1 MRATTFLSALL
12 FGLGVSGAAVA
23 ADPLSPVDYDDSLI
37 VPTSAFEW
45 DGLYAGGLVGIWN
58 GNSTYVYG
66 GGLLGANFTF
76 DTFLLGVE
84 GRAVVYSDGD
94 VGGDLAGRFGVILDE
109 VLLFGDLGV
118 GVRDGSGH
126 VFVGAGAEVALMDN
140 VSLAGQAE
148 FVTGSG
154 FNALRGHLSLRFH
167 F

>member
-1 MRATTFLSALL
+1 MGAKGVLAAML
-12 FGLGVSGAAVA
+12 FGLVLSGAAVA
-23 ADPLSPVDYDDSLI
+23 ADPFSPIDYDDDLLL
-37 VPTSAFEW
+37 PTSAFEW
-45 DGLYAGGLVGIWN
+45 DGLYAGGLVGIWS

-76 DTFLLGVE
+76 DSFLLGVE
-84 GRAVVYSDGD
+84 GRAVLYSDGD
-94 VGGDLAGRFGVILDE
+94 VGGDLAGRFGVLLDQ

-126 VFVGAGAEVALMDN
+126 FFAGAGAEVALLEN

-154 FNALRGHLSLRFH
+154 FNAVRGHLSLRFH